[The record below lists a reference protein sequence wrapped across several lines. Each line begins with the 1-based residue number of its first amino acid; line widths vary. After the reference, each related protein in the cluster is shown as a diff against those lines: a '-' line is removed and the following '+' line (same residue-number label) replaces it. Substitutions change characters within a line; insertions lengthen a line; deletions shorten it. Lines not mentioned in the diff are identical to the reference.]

1 LIPARRR
8 DAVASVAAAYG
19 GNPAGAYSGYSFLM
33 SGLTPGTYDIH
44 VWTHS
49 VSTDVWNLWPRSV
62 TVVSAPE
69 HVLETPTLNQAVA
82 QPFTVSGYA
91 IDAAG
96 PTGTGVDAVHV
107 WAYHNV
113 GSGSAAYMIGA
124 SIYGDARPDVA
135 AARGA
140 RYLHSGY
147 HLSVSSQPP
156 GLYLFVVASHSPAT
170 GVWTTRTQTAYVD
183 IPTDAVAIT
192 RGGSGT
198 GAVTATGLACPGGTL
213 TQAVPCSGSYA
224 LSTIVTLTA
233 VPDPGSTFAGWGGS
247 CAGAVSG
254 PCVVQLNGDRFVSAT
269 FTKTPDH
276 IATTCYHTDVIGSV
290 RAITD
295 ETGAVVSRHD
305 YLPFGED
312 TQQLTGDTMRFAG
325 KELDPESALQNF

>member
-1 LIPARRR
+1 
-8 DAVASVAAAYG
+8 
-19 GNPAGAYSGYSFLM
+19 M

-113 GSGSAAYMIGA
+113 GSGSAAYMIDA

-156 GLYLFVVASHSPAT
+156 GWYLFVVSSHSPAT

-183 IPTDAVAIT
+183 IPTDAVTIT

-213 TQAVPCSGSYA
+213 TQAVPCSGSYP
-224 LSTIVTLTA
+224 LGTRVTA
-233 VPDPGSTFAGWGGS
+233 GASTFQWKGDGTRAAAASTFRSRPTWVQEATATGKDE
-247 CAGAVSG
+247 GAVSYR
-254 PCVVQLNGDRFVSAT
+254 LE
-269 FTKTPDH
+269 
-276 IATTCYHTDVIGSV
+276 Y
-290 RAITD
+290 
-295 ETGAVVSRHD
+295 E
-305 YLPFGED
+305 PFGGRLVAV
-312 TQQLTGDTMRFAG
+312 TRQ
-325 KELDPESALQNF
+325 